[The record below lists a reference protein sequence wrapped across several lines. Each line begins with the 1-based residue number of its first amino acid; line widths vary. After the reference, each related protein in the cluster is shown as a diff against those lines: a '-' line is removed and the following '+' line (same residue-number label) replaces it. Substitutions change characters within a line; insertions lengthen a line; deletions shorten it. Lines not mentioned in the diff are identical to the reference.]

1 MLLQTKTDIGKF
13 RDKNEDF
20 IAVSRHPKDDE
31 IVFLCLADG
40 MGGGIHG
47 DVASETVVRALYNFF
62 MESDVSLYEDIDLLK
77 KKTQEVIDSC
87 DELLISKFGENV
99 IGTTLCMGYV
109 LKDKTLIINIG
120 DSRCYKY
127 EDNKLEQVTE
137 DDSEVYRLYKNGSV
151 EKSELKYFGINN
163 IITKCI
169 GLRHELCECSYYEI
183 DNSYDMLLFFS
194 DGVTDLLSDE
204 EIEEI
209 INQSDKPKL
218 LENIIDRAVNSTDNI
233 EIPKHLKEKYDYLVE
248 PFYGKDNAS
257 GIVFVK

>member
-1 MLLQTKTDIGKF
+1 MLLKTKTDIGKF
-13 RDKNEDF
+13 RERNEDF
-20 IAVSRHPKDDE
+20 LGVSRHPMNDE

-47 DVASETVVRALYNFF
+47 DVASETVVKALYNFF
-62 MESDVSLYEDIDLLK
+62 MESDISLYDDIPLLK
-77 KKTQEVIDSC
+77 KKTQDVVNSC
-87 DELLISKFGENV
+87 DELLISKFGINS

-109 LKDKTLIINIG
+109 LKNKTLIINIG

-127 EDNKLEQVTE
+127 EDDKLIQVSE
-137 DDSEVYRLYKNGSV
+137 DDSEVFRLYKNGSV
-151 EKSELKYFGINN
+151 DKSDLKYFGINN

-169 GLRHELCECSYYEI
+169 GLREDLCECSFYEI

-209 INQSDKPKL
+209 INQSDESQIL
-218 LENIIDRAVNSTDNI
+218 DNIIDRAVNSTGKL
-233 EIPKHLKEKYDYLVE
+233 EIPKYLKDKYDYLVE
-248 PFYGKDNAS
+248 PFYGKDNTS
-257 GIVFVK
+257 GILFIK